1 MDLKN
6 LQRPRVFY
14 DEHRNLFTSYKAFR
28 YRLEAR
34 ASNGL
39 VEAGAVIDTAFGPLI
54 DPEAFRQFLLR
65 GAAERHAA

>member
-39 VEAGAVIDTAFGPLI
+39 IKSGAVVDTPFGPLI
-54 DPEAFRQFLLR
+54 DPEAFRQFLLQDSGEQR
-65 GAAERHAA
+65 AA